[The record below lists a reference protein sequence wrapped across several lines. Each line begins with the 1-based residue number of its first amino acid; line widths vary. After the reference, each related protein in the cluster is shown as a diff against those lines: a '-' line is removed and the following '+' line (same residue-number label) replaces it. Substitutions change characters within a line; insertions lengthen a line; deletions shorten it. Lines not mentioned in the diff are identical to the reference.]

1 MSFVYARQSRVGIFL
16 PSAGFVYLVF
26 GTAHFA
32 KVLNTVVGLDTID
45 MIDLLGKAT
54 AYEEEHQ
61 AVLPK
66 LKPFSSEKDI
76 DADIAATLINHSRI
90 LAVPLPVDQLP
101 RLFIISVSR
110 KEMFLKRPPLLL
122 C

>member
-45 MIDLLGKAT
+45 MIDLLRKAT
-54 AYEEEHQ
+54 MLEEKYQ
-61 AVLPK
+61 
-66 LKPFSSEKDI
+66 
-76 DADIAATLINHSRI
+76 
-90 LAVPLPVDQLP
+90 PVFP
-101 RLFIISVSR
+101 
-110 KEMFLKRPPLLL
+110 
-122 C
+122 